1 MVFEGRIIACIGCVV
16 GVALGSDVRAQDVEP
31 NLLSQSELNQEIG
44 VDIESLEGGS
54 EPVVSDETD
63 GTSEPDF
70 FERFN
75 LPPQGKDYKPTRALR
90 CDVVRHLKTPST
102 YRRLDSYMKPQ
113 AILPEAKDSDV
124 MGRGYATGAM
134 GWIKA

>member
-1 MVFEGRIIACIGCVV
+1 MASEGRIIACIGAVV
-16 GVALGSDVRAQDVEP
+16 VVLGSNVRAQQVEL
-31 NLLSQSELNQEIG
+31 NLLSQSELSQEIE

-54 EPVVSDETD
+54 EPVVSDESG

-113 AILPEAKDSDV
+113 AILPEVKDNDV
-124 MGRGYATGAM
+124 MGRDYATGQW
-134 GWIKA
+134 G